1 MIGSVIVA
9 LAAWAATASPQ
20 TAIALVTWAAGRPD
34 LAAELVKICRVESA
48 GCRAIGVHG
57 TRHNPPGRIFYA
69 AAIGY
74 GLARPAECP
83 DTHGRHTADAWGPRG
98 AFGLAGYR
106 AAAVGRCASPQ
117 ILDVPIVSAAI
128 ALAHLVEL
136 ERRGFC
142 DPARRRAAWRM
153 GIRRARDHRCLTDAR
168 ARFR

>member
-1 MIGSVIVA
+1 MRYMTLLGQLGLFVGGP
-9 LAAWAATASPQ
+9 AS
-20 TAIALVTWAAGRPD
+20 WCGED
-34 LAAELVKICRVESA
+34 D
-48 GCRAIGVHG
+48 
-57 TRHNPPGRIFYA
+57 
-69 AAIGY
+69 

>member
-1 MIGSVIVA
+1 MIGSLIIS
-9 LAAWAATASPQ
+9 LATWAATASPEA
-20 TAIALVTWAAGRPD
+20 AIALVTWAAGRAD
-34 LAAELVKICRVESA
+34 LAAELVRICRAESA

-57 TRHNPPGRIFYA
+57 TRHNPPGRAFYVA
-69 AAIGY
+69 GVAY
-74 GLARPAECP
+74 GLVRPAECP
-83 DTHGRHTADAWGPRG
+83 DS
-98 AFGLAGYR
+98 AGYR
-106 AAAVGRCASPQ
+106 AVALHPCAPPQ
-117 ILDVPIVSAAI
+117 VLDVPIVSAAI

>member
-20 TAIALVTWAAGRPD
+20 TAIALVTWAAGRAD
-34 LAAELVKICRVESA
+34 LAAELVKICRAESA
-48 GCRAIGVHG
+48 GCRAIRVHG